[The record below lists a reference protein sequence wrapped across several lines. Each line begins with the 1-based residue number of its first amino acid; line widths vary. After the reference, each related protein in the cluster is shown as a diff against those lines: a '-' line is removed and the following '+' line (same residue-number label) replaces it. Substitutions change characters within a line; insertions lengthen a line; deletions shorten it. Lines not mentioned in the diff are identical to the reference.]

1 MKVRFTQRGLA
12 DLSSIGSWIASDSPE
27 AARKVVS
34 RLRNRARSLSE
45 FPERHPVFLS
55 RVGFSIR
62 RCVEGGYLI
71 FSTITDRDVLILRI
85 LHAARDPEAAGF
97 SEP

>member
-12 DLSSIGSWIASDSPE
+12 DLSGIGSWIASDGPK

-34 RLRNRARSLSE
+34 RLRNRVRSPSE
-45 FPERHPVFLS
+45 FPERHPVISS
-55 RVGFSIR
+55 RESFSIR

-71 FSTITDRDVLILRI
+71 FYTIMDRDVVILRI

-97 SEP
+97 GDL